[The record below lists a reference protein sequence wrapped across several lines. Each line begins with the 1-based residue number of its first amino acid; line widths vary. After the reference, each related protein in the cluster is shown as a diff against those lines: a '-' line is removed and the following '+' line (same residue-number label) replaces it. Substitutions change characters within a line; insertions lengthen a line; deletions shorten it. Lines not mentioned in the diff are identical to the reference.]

1 MNLKRVFKFILS
13 KAVKLLS
20 LLFAVSVISFTLVAI
35 SPIDPIQS
43 YVGADITRVSPEQR
57 EEIAEYWG
65 LNESRILQFMNWG
78 SAVIHGDLGTSL
90 IYRAPVIDIILER
103 FLASLGLMGLAWLLS
118 GVIGFLLGVVAAV
131 KQGTIIDRFIKTYC
145 YTLASTPTFWLGLL
159 LLTVF
164 SVWLGWFPIGLGTPA
179 GVLAEDVFILDKFKH
194 LLLPVLTLS
203 IIGVSN
209 IALHTREKLVE
220 VLQSEY
226 ILYAKAK
233 GKKGYQ
239 LAYQHGLRNIA
250 LPAISIHFSS
260 FGEIFGGSVIAEQV
274 FSYPG
279 LGQAVVQAGLGGD
292 VPLLLGIV
300 LFSSVF
306 VFIGNLLADIL
317 YKVIDPRIRKGDLH

>member
-78 SAVIHGDLGTSL
+78 SAVIQGDLGTSL

-260 FGEIFGGSVIAEQV
+260 FGEIFGGAVIAEQV

-300 LFSSVF
+300 LFSTVF

>member
-1 MNLKRVFKFILS
+1 MS

-78 SAVIHGDLGTSL
+78 SAVIQGDLGTSL

-233 GKKGYQ
+233 GKKAINLLINMAYVISPCLLFLFIFHLSGKF
-239 LAYQHGLRNIA
+239 LA
-250 LPAISIHFSS
+250 
-260 FGEIFGGSVIAEQV
+260 E
-274 FSYPG
+274 
-279 LGQAVVQAGLGGD
+279 
-292 VPLLLGIV
+292 LLLRSKYFPIQV
-300 LFSSVF
+300 L
-306 VFIGNLLADIL
+306 GKQL
-317 YKVIDPRIRKGDLH
+317 YKLVLVEMFLYY

>member
-78 SAVIHGDLGTSL
+78 SAVIQGDLGTSL

-260 FGEIFGGSVIAEQV
+260 FGEIFGGAVIAEQV

>member
-78 SAVIHGDLGTSL
+78 SAVIQGDLGTSL

-300 LFSSVF
+300 LFSTVF

>member
-78 SAVIHGDLGTSL
+78 SAVIQGDLGTSL

>member
-1 MNLKRVFKFILS
+1 MS

-78 SAVIHGDLGTSL
+78 SAVIQGDLGTSL

-260 FGEIFGGSVIAEQV
+260 FGEIFGGAVIAEQV

-300 LFSSVF
+300 LFSTVF

>member
-1 MNLKRVFKFILS
+1 MS

-78 SAVIHGDLGTSL
+78 SAVIQGDLGTSL

>member
-1 MNLKRVFKFILS
+1 MS

-78 SAVIHGDLGTSL
+78 SAVIQGDLGTSL

-260 FGEIFGGSVIAEQV
+260 FGEIFGGAVIAEQV